1 MIRINLLPVKISKRQ
16 EAVRNEL
23 VVAAGALAVIILVLV
38 GVQVAM
44 SAKVNGVDAE
54 NASLKREI
62 QHKQQILDEV
72 EAMEKLRE
80 ELEKKLAVIG
90 QLERNKTGP
99 VMMLDQLSQATPE
112 KLQLQRLDEKN
123 GRVQLTGVAVSNE
136 VISQFLSNL
145 EKSPRFTDVYLN
157 AIDQVEVAGV
167 KLKDFSITA
176 KLVQQKRAPTSA
188 EEAAGAAPT
197 PDGGEG

>member
-23 VVAAGALAVIILVLV
+23 VVAAGLLAIVVVILI
-38 GVQVAM
+38 GVQVAL
-44 SAKVNGVDAE
+44 SASVNGIKE
-54 NASLKREI
+54 RNASLDREI
-62 QHKQQILDEV
+62 KHKQQILDEV

-80 ELEKKLAVIG
+80 ELEKKLAVIA

-112 KLQLQRLDEKN
+112 KLQLQRLDEKQ
-123 GRVQLTGVAVSNE
+123 GRVSLTGVAVSHE

-157 AIDQVEVAGV
+157 AIDQVDVDGV

-176 KLVQQKRAPTSA
+176 RLVQQKAPKPT
-188 EEAAGAAPT
+188 AAG
-197 PDGGEG
+197 EG